1 MISIENISLDYGSN
15 SILNNISLLIK
26 NTDRIGLIGNNG
38 AGKTS
43 FLRILSNQIEPTS
56 GYINMKK
63 NTKIG
68 YLPQEVYNTP
78 NVQLK
83 SLVIGIND
91 NLINIENRIM
101 EINSNLEDI
110 NLSGIIQSK
119 LLDELG
125 ILHDELDLAQMQ
137 NKEIVAE
144 KILKG
149 FFNSQAKN

>member
-15 SILNNISLLIK
+15 TILNNISLLIK

-56 GYINMKK
+56 GFINMKK

-68 YLPQEVYNTP
+68 YLRQEVYITP

-91 NLINIENRIM
+91 NLINIENRIR

-110 NLSGIIQSK
+110 NLSGNIQSK

-125 ILHDELDLAQMQ
+125 ILHDELDLSQMQ
-137 NKEIVAE
+137 NKVY
-144 KILKG
+144 
-149 FFNSQAKN
+149 F